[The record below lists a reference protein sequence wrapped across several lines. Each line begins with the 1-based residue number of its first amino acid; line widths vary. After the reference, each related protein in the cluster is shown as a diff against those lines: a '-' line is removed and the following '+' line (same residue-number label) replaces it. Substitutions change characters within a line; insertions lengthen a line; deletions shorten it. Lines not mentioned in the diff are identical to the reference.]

1 MLRRW
6 QAENHSDANYT
17 CFRDLKRQQE
27 ETVAKFPTVII
38 YNSNDISNRNTP
50 VKNIYQR
57 LLVRLDHLQNLFFI
71 ERLLSKIKGEPTADL
86 VKISLEIV
94 SLTLLPW
101 MHRELMSGTM
111 CDGDWMVI
119 AYGAPAGGVLC
130 MELLRPSPATS
141 ASMVTKS
148 TMIQQLS
155 MLTGFLDSISPQ
167 APNGPMCA
175 TVKKI
180 VKQVLDRV
188 LDPPVGMESQEFSLE
203 GWEMD
208 FSAES
213 NDLFNFDLL
222 DTFDWL
228 RPDTV
233 S

>member
-1 MLRRW
+1 MVTKVPFH
-6 QAENHSDANYT
+6 ANHIYS
-17 CFRDLKRQQE
+17 RDLKRRQE
-27 ETVAKFPTVII
+27 ETVAKFPAIII
-38 YNSNDISNRNTP
+38 YNSNDMATRRAP
-50 VKNIYQR
+50 LKNIYQR
-57 LLVRLDHLQNLFFI
+57 LVVRLDHLQNLFFI

-111 CDGDWMVI
+111 CDGDWMVM

-141 ASMVTKS
+141 SHPVTVTKS
-148 TMIQQLS
+148 TMIQHLS

-188 LDPPVGMESQEFSLE
+188 LDPPVDMASQEFSLE

>member
-1 MLRRW
+1 MYNPNDFLNR
-6 QAENHSDANYT
+6 NIPSN
-17 CFRDLKRQQE
+17 L
-27 ETVAKFPTVII
+27 I
-38 YNSNDISNRNTP
+38 YN
-50 VKNIYQR
+50 R
-57 LLVRLDHLQNLFFI
+57 LQVHLDHLQNLFFI
-71 ERLLSKIKGEPTADL
+71 ERLLSKIKGEPTPDL

-101 MHRELMSGTM
+101 THKELMSGNI
-111 CDGDWMVI
+111 CDADWMVM

-141 ASMVTKS
+141 AMPGTVTKS
-148 TMIQQLS
+148 AMIQQLS
-155 MLTGFLDSISPQ
+155 MLTGFLDSISEQ

-188 LDPPVGMESQEFSLE
+188 LDPPVDMPTHEFSLE

-208 FSAES
+208 FSAQS
-213 NDLFNFDLL
+213 NELFNFDLL

-228 RPDTV
+228 RPETV
-233 S
+233 V